1 MLTDDELKA
10 MKERLERATPGPWVK
25 KDLEE
30 GQWVLRSQS
39 APNFGIPVL
48 DEYLKHHQPY
58 IAYGINHR
66 DANLIAHSRTDMEK
80 LINEVERLKAEI
92 DGICRHHNVEM
103 VSGRKRD
110 YLYCNDCQSDLD
122 GGERR

>member
-80 LINEVERLKAEI
+80 LIAEVERLRAAFDYVCEEYAPI
-92 DGICRHHNVEM
+92 FGPDFDP
-103 VSGRKRD
+103 RKTP
-110 YLYCNDCQSDLD
+110 
-122 GGERR
+122 